1 MEKDSKTLMES
12 MALELKRLERREL
25 ELKKILK
32 ALGKDE
38 ILWVTY
44 CKSSTQ
50 KPKYC
55 ITSTRTRQTYILYEV
70 KQNGLERIGKA
81 SNPMELEKKYKK
93 LFQEV

>member
-1 MEKDSKTLMES
+1 MEKDFKPLTES
-12 MALELKRLERREL
+12 MAL
-25 ELKKILK
+25 LKKILK